1 MGAHISILSG
11 APRSCRGAGNREA
24 GVEEAGAPV
33 SSEGSSMERRRRW
46 VGQKG
51 IEGEREAEGV
61 EDGFWVVDWSAE
73 GI

>member
-1 MGAHISILSG
+1 LLRTPSPGNG
-11 APRSCRGAGNREA
+11 PRHRALGFGGGAGNREA

-51 IEGEREAEGV
+51 IEGER
-61 EDGFWVVDWSAE
+61 
-73 GI
+73 